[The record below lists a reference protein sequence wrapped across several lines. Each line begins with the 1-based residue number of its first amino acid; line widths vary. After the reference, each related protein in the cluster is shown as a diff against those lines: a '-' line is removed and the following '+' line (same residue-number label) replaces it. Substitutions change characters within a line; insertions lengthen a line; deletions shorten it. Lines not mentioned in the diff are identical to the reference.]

1 MTVTFDVWHKFG
13 RIKKNQRSDL
23 RQVNGGPTSVNA
35 FMPYRKEQFVN
46 GETYHIVVK
55 GIDENVLFKD
65 INDYYREVFSIY
77 EFNNAKPV
85 VIKERRKERAKI
97 KSQTKKVAQEFEK
110 LLKGTNRDPTSVDS
124 RDKLVEVLA
133 FCIMP
138 NHLHLLVRQLV
149 EGGIS
154 KFIKKLNG
162 GYGGYFNRK
171 YKRKGY
177 VFQDRFTAVHIKTE
191 EQLKVVFVYI
201 HTNPISLIEPKW
213 KEIGI
218 KNPEKA
224 IEFLENEYRWSSYPD
239 YIGKKNF
246 PSVTDRE
253 FVLKVMGGEEG
264 CKEFVRAWIKYK
276 GKIREFAELA
286 LE

>member
-1 MTVTFDVWHKFG
+1 
-13 RIKKNQRSDL
+13 
-23 RQVNGGPTSVNA
+23 
-35 FMPYRKEQFVN
+35 MPYRKEQFVN